1 MEFLR
6 ELLHELHIDPTV
18 ILINIVGFLIL
29 LAVMRRFFFGPMGQF
44 LAARRQDVAET
55 IEGAEATQQQAEEE
69 LTDIRGRQDQM
80 IAEARQ
86 QGDRTR
92 QQAQLQADELV
103 EESRQKALEREQRA
117 EAQIRQEQAQAM
129 AQVRDQAAQ
138 LSVQFAERVLRD
150 GLKEEHQQELLEAAI
165 RDVEELAQRESQ

>member
-18 ILINIVGFLIL
+18 ILVNIVGFLIL

-55 IEGAEATQQQAEEE
+55 IEGAEATQRQAEDE
-69 LTDIRGRQDQM
+69 LTGIRDRQDEM
-80 IAEARQ
+80 MAEARQ
-86 QGDRTR
+86 DADQTR
-92 QQAQLQADELV
+92 HQAQHQANELV
-103 EESRQKALEREQRA
+103 EESRQEALERRLRA
-117 EAQIRQEQAQAM
+117 EAQIQQQQAQAV
-129 AQVRDQAAQ
+129 AEVRDQAAQ

-150 GLKEEHQQELLEAAI
+150 GLREEPQQELLEAAI
-165 RDVEELAQRESQ
+165 RDVEEIAQREPQ

>member
-1 MEFLR
+1 MIHNR
-6 ELLHELHIDPTV
+6 QY
-18 ILINIVGFLIL
+18 IVGKSGPFVAHHQHHP
-29 LAVMRRFFFGPMGQF
+29 AVEAKGVQVFG
-44 LAARRQDVAET
+44 T
-55 IEGAEATQQQAEEE
+55 
-69 LTDIRGRQDQM
+69 GRL
-80 IAEARQ
+80 
-86 QGDRTR
+86 
-92 QQAQLQADELV
+92 LQADELV